1 VRSISQPFL
10 RRPVFTVVCSLLVL
24 LAGLVA
30 LVGLGLEDLPP
41 LAPTRVS
48 VSATFPAA
56 GPEVVEQ
63 SVTAVLEQ
71 QLNGLEGLQSMSS
84 SSRQGGASISLRF
97 EGGDP
102 ELNAIKVQNEVS
114 LATRRLPQAVS
125 RQGLNVRRASD
136 DILMILGFSAPKD
149 LYAPTFVG
157 GWLDQNLRNA
167 LRSTPGVGD
176 IRIFGSSDLSFRLW
190 LDPQRLE
197 QFQLTSNDVTA
208 ALAEQNVL
216 AAIGSIGEAPA
227 PAGQAFSLPVEAEG
241 RLLSQSDFEAMVV
254 NRTEAGGLVRLKDVG
269 RVELGTTNYGS
280 SALNLDGERSVAVG
294 IYQRD
299 GANALAVS
307 EAVKQ
312 ALNKLESSFPP
323 GLDMQEIVDVA
334 DTVQANLDRTTATLR
349 DAVVLVLAVLLLF
362 LGRWRLALIPG
373 IAVPVALI
381 GSLAV
386 IRLSGSNLNSLILF
400 GLVLSTGIV
409 VDDAIVVSEDIAG
422 RIEQGS
428 PPQAAAEDAMAELGG
443 AVIATS
449 LVLAAVFIPVLLIP
463 GSIGRLYEPIALAI
477 TGAILFSTFNAL
489 TFTPMACA
497 RVLGPGGGRLPKPL
511 RRLSEWLRQ
520 GMQRLQ
526 INYSRFLTAWLRR
539 GRLMVGLLLAGLLI
553 TGIGLATMPTA
564 FIPDEDQ
571 GQVRGYFTLPD
582 GASLERTEAVMNQIR
597 TVVAEEPLVR
607 TGNFYAG
614 RSFGQSGENT
624 GSFYLRLKPLRER
637 PGGNN
642 SSEAVKDRLNRALRQ
657 RIQDARVVVTTPPT
671 VRGFSSEG
679 GLQME
684 LLDRSGGQLSLTD
697 FEQQAQRFIQAA
709 QATDLFERISTRFD
723 ASSPRWRLEIDR
735 DQLAALDLP
744 LGQTLRDIGT
754 AIGGRYIDD
763 TFEGGRIRTIYVQL
777 EASDRNQ
784 PEDLTN
790 LMVRNRAGKLVTVSN
805 VMRLVPDE
813 GANSITH
820 YNQDRSISITAVPA
834 DGISSGQAIDRLEA
848 LNQATGGTNFGLSF
862 TGLAL
867 EETKAEQVS
876 WILFGLSLA
885 VVYLLLAGLYE
896 SFLDPLIIL
905 LTVPLA
911 LFGAVIG
918 LKLRGLALDVY
929 GQMGLLVLV
938 SLAAKNGILI
948 VEFANQRL
956 ERGMHLVEAI
966 EAAALNR
973 MRPILLTAITSLA
986 GFLPLLLASGTG
998 SASRIS
1004 IGTVVFSGLLVS
1016 TVLSLFVVPAM
1027 YLQLKQWARSVQMKT
1042 KADSVNLEH

>member
-1 VRSISQPFL
+1 MRSISGPFL

-24 LAGLVA
+24 LAGLVSLA
-30 LVGLGLEDLPP
+30 GLGLEDLPQ

-48 VSATFPAA
+48 VRATFPAA

-71 QLNGLEGLQSMSS
+71 QLSGLEGLESMSS
-84 SSRQGGASISLRF
+84 TSRQGGASLSLRF
-97 EGGDP
+97 DSGDP

-114 LATRRLPQAVS
+114 LATRRLPQSVS
-125 RQGLNVRRASD
+125 RQGITVRRSSD
-136 DILMILGFSAPKD
+136 DILLILGFSAPKE

-176 IRIFGSSDLSFRLW
+176 IRIFGSSDLAFRLW
-190 LDPQRLE
+190 LDPQKLE
-197 QFQLTSNDVTA
+197 QFNLTSNDITA

-227 PAGQAFSLPVEAEG
+227 PPGQAFSLPVEAEG
-241 RLLSQSDFEAMVV
+241 RLRSRSDFEAMVV
-254 NRTEAGGLVRLKDVG
+254 NRTDQGGLVRLGDVG
-269 RVELGTTNYGS
+269 RVELGTTSYGS
-280 SALNLDGERSVAVG
+280 SALNLQGERAVAVG

-307 EAVKQ
+307 RAVRSELKR
-312 ALNKLESSFPP
+312 LEDSFPP
-323 GLDMQEIVDVA
+323 GLTMQTIVDVA

-349 DAVVLVLAVLLLF
+349 DAVLLVLALLLLF

-381 GSLAV
+381 GSLVV
-386 IRLSGSNLNSLILF
+386 IRLSGSTLNSLILF
-400 GLVLSTGIV
+400 GLVLATGIV

-422 RIEQGS
+422 RIEQGAD
-428 PPQAAAEDAMAELGG
+428 PQRAADDAMAELGG

-449 LVLAAVFIPVLLIP
+449 LVLAAVFVPVLMIP

-477 TGAILFSTFNAL
+477 SGAILFSTFNAL

-497 RVLGPGGGRLPKPL
+497 RVLGPGGGRLPRPV
-511 RRLSEWLRQ
+511 RRLSE
-520 GMQRLQ
+520 G
-526 INYSRFLTAWLRR
+526 LRR
-539 GRLMVGLLLAGLLI
+539 GMHGLQERYAVLLTDWLGRGRLVLSLLLSGLII
-553 TGIGLATMPTA
+553 TAIGLATMPTA

-571 GQVRGYFTLPD
+571 GEVRGYFTLAD
-582 GASLERTEAVMNQIR
+582 GASLERTEAVMETVRQ
-597 TVVAEEPLVR
+597 VVAAEPLIR

-624 GSFYLRLKPLRER
+624 GSFYLRLVPLTER
-637 PGGNN
+637 PGRSN
-642 SSEAVKDRLNRALRQ
+642 SNEAVKDRLNAALRRQ
-657 RIQDARVVVTTPPT
+657 VQDARVIVTTPAT
-671 VRGFSSEG
+671 LRGFSSES
-679 GLQME
+679 GLQMQ
-684 LLDRSGGQLSLTD
+684 LLDRSGGQLSLAE
-697 FEQQAQRFIQAA
+697 FEQQAQRFIKTA
-709 QATDLFERISTRFD
+709 QDSGVFERVSTRFD

-735 DQLAALDLP
+735 DSMAALDLP
-744 LGQTLRDIGT
+744 LSQTLRDIGT
-754 AIGGRYIDD
+754 AIGGRYVDD
-763 TFEGGRIRTIYVQL
+763 TFEGGKIRTIYVQL
-777 EASDRNQ
+777 EGDERSQAD
-784 PEDLTN
+784 DLTN
-790 LMVRNRAGKLVTVSN
+790 LMVRNRQGALVSVST
-805 VMRLVPDE
+805 VMRLVPEE
-813 GANSITH
+813 GASSINH
-820 YNQDRSISITAVPA
+820 FNQDRSIRITAIPS

-848 LNQATGGTNFGLSF
+848 INQANGGSNLGLSF
-862 TGLAL
+862 TGLAR
-867 EETKAEQVS
+867 EETQAESVS
-876 WILFGLSLA
+876 WVLFSLSLV

-911 LFGAVIG
+911 LLGALIG
-918 LKLRGLALDVY
+918 LKLRGLALDVF

-956 ERGMHLVEAI
+956 AQGLALLEAI
-966 EAAALNR
+966 QSAAVNR

-1016 TVLSLFVVPAM
+1016 TLLSLFVVPAM
-1027 YLQLKQWARSVQMKT
+1027 YLLLKRPQRPLQEILKTSRSR
-1042 KADSVNLEH
+1042 